1 MDRLSSHEVVVM
13 LLSVGILLTA
23 AKALGEVAKRFKQP
37 SVIGEILAGVL
48 LGPTV
53 FGSLAPG
60 LNGYLFPSSGPNAL
74 VLNGLATLA
83 ISLFLLVAGMEVD
96 LSAIWRR
103 GKSAFLVGAAG
114 VVFPFAL
121 GFFLAWF
128 APGSFHA
135 DPGSNPLIF
144 ALFIAVALSITALP
158 VIVRILMD
166 LRLYHSDIG
175 MIIVAAAVFDDIA
188 GWIVFGTILGMMGAS
203 SGNGLGVV
211 PLILLTLSFTAL
223 MLTVGRWLIHR
234 ILGWLLNRTTWSVG
248 ILGFSLSL
256 GLFGAALTEWMG
268 IHAIFGSFLV
278 GVAIGDSA
286 HLKKQT
292 RSTISHFVAFI
303 FAPLFF
309 ATIGLRVDFAA
320 HFNGLLVLTLLAVI
334 LVGKIPACALGARVS
349 GLPWRESWAI
359 GFGMIAK
366 GVMGIILG
374 LIALQNRVINETLF
388 VAIIITSLLTSM
400 MSGPLMQRVLK
411 RNGDASDSEMQ
422 S

>member
-1 MDRLSSHEVVVM
+1 
-13 LLSVGILLTA
+13 
-23 AKALGEVAKRFKQP
+23 
-37 SVIGEILAGVL
+37 
-48 LGPTV
+48 
-53 FGSLAPG
+53 
-60 LNGYLFPSSGPNAL
+60 
-74 VLNGLATLA
+74 
-83 ISLFLLVAGMEVD
+83 
-96 LSAIWRR
+96 
-103 GKSAFLVGAAG
+103 
-114 VVFPFAL
+114 
-121 GFFLAWF
+121 
-128 APGSFHA
+128 
-135 DPGSNPLIF
+135 
-144 ALFIAVALSITALP
+144 
-158 VIVRILMD
+158 
-166 LRLYHSDIG
+166 
-175 MIIVAAAVFDDIA
+175 
-188 GWIVFGTILGMMGAS
+188 MMGAS

-211 PLILLTLSFTAL
+211 PLILLTLGFTAL